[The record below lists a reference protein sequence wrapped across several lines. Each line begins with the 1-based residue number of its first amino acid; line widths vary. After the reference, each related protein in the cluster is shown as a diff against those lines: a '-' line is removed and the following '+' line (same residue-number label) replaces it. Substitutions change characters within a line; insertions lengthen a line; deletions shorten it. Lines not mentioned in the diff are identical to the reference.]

1 MNFSIKCQTFVRLT
15 SVCNFF
21 EPTTRA
27 DVREKI
33 NTLRLENKDGKC
45 FAIATNEKIAVVEFL
60 HNTDQPDGC
69 IHVIRDEALIKQC
82 EIEMQ
87 FDSNLHFTA
96 VKEIAVATAKTDLGY
111 SHPENCC
118 YWWDDTPLNNWR
130 NWAPSDNPAEST
142 GAMYW
147 NINHIETL
155 VRSSPSGQIVFP
167 EFINSSQPLVLR
179 DRKSPN
185 WAGLFIP
192 DAGDGLVKQ
201 AEIPEW
207 WFS

>member
-1 MNFSIKCQTFVRLT
+1 
-15 SVCNFF
+15 
-21 EPTTRA
+21 
-27 DVREKI
+27 
-33 NTLRLENKDGKC
+33 
-45 FAIATNEKIAVVEFL
+45 
-60 HNTDQPDGC
+60 
-69 IHVIRDEALIKQC
+69 
-82 EIEMQ
+82 
-87 FDSNLHFTA
+87 

-167 EFINSSQPLVLR
+167 EFINSSQPAWVTLR
-179 DRKSPN
+179 KYLAENGKYLALFALEDDVFEFMSMNNPNIPYMLLCRTATADHAVVCVNDSVTHDPNNSKS
-185 WAGLFIP
+185 
-192 DAGDGLVKQ
+192 
-201 AEIPEW
+201 EIIGKHSIGFWIVGIIGEV
-207 WFS
+207 